1 MIFGKPY
8 TNNSPFEFLED
19 TKKFLS
25 ENTDLSEE
33 IENSQIDLTAEL
45 EEFGEIFISVAKRT
59 TSRSKFA
66 PYPDW
71 DLDVLPKEFKALI
84 LDRTHLFCGR
94 KFVFEAFN
102 NFLQTKNK
110 GYFTVIGDPG
120 MGKSAIASKY
130 ILVKKCPCYFN
141 IFAEGRNKPEQ
152 FLASIRKQL
161 IKRYAFQNVDNA
173 DLRTLLQK
181 ASEELPQGQKLVIV
195 VHALDEVEQN
205 DDKNVLYLPKNLPDG
220 VYFFLTRRSY
230 NQETK
235 RLTVI
240 KFLVDELE
248 SDESDSEGLM
258 VGESVFLSPEDWPQV
273 TDLIS
278 SPPPLTKAL
287 LSAVDR
293 YKQIV

>member
-1 MIFGKPY
+1 MDFAVIAPKIIPLILKYASQAAQLAISQAQKTEAVTQILKALNLNPTQIPDDVDTVYVYALVEYGVFKPEAILNLLREKDIKDDFWKAY

-19 TKKFLS
+19 VNKFLKEKPKLKQEIVNS
-25 ENTDLSEE
+25 KINLS
-33 IENSQIDLTAEL
+33 AEL

-59 TSRSKFA
+59 TSSKFA

-102 NFLQTKNK
+102 NFLQTKSK

-130 ILVKKCPCYFN
+130 ILAKKCPCYFN

-161 IKRYAFQNVDNA
+161 IKRYALQNVDNA

-181 ASEELPQGQKLVIV
+181 AS
-195 VHALDEVEQN
+195 D
-205 DDKNVLYLPKNLPDG
+205 
-220 VYFFLTRRSY
+220 
-230 NQETK
+230 
-235 RLTVI
+235 
-240 KFLVDELE
+240 
-248 SDESDSEGLM
+248 
-258 VGESVFLSPEDWPQV
+258 
-273 TDLIS
+273 IS
-278 SPPPLTKAL
+278 SFG
-287 LSAVDR
+287 SRIAVLIPIPYQENKEIHFLR
-293 YKQIV
+293 LEGWEG